1 MGCGSSTEAAEPASV
16 EGNNKPEE
24 QPENESKQET
34 AGRDSKTSEDG
45 ENVCDFFFFFKNCT
59 CCRSYNHIITLTL
72 VLHNNPSV
80 F

>member
-45 ENVCDFFFFFKNCT
+45 ENVCEIF
-59 CCRSYNHIITLTL
+59 
-72 VLHNNPSV
+72 
-80 F
+80 